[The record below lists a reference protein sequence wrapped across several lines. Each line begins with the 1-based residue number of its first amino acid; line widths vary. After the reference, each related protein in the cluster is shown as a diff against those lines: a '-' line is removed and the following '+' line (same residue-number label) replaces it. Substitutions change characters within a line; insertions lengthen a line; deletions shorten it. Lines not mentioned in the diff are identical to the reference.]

1 MFIISLA
8 WILHTLYTISLS
20 LSLSTNK
27 DNEMVQTIMDQ
38 SNIDIWQV
46 GSDGTVDMRM
56 DRRTSKVVQRYLP
69 DLCTVIVDNVETHVR
84 EAEENMLTERQKL
97 QMMLQQYS
105 YGKVSIVVHTLF
117 SSRWMFY

>member
-8 WILHTLYTISLS
+8 WILHTLFTISLS

-27 DNEMVQTIMDQ
+27 DNKMVQTIMDQ
-38 SNIDIWQV
+38 PNIDVWQV
-46 GSDGTVDMRM
+46 GFDGAVDMRM

-69 DLCTVIVDNVETHVR
+69 NLCTVIVDNVETHVSK
-84 EAEENMLTERQKL
+84 AEENMLTERQKL

-105 YGKVSIVVHTLF
+105 YGKVSIVDL
-117 SSRWMFY
+117 